1 MEKAGNGEKQFQ
13 EKLKNSICC
22 NTMKM
27 KLKNSLF
34 SKKIGRI
41 YLFSLESWYNVVI
54 VKRFQV
60 QEDYYG

>member
-1 MEKAGNGEKQFQ
+1 MSSCYSYSSAPFFHNNLRKGRPQGGFFMEKAGNGEKQFQ

-34 SKKIGRI
+34 SKK
-41 YLFSLESWYNVVI
+41 
-54 VKRFQV
+54 
-60 QEDYYG
+60 